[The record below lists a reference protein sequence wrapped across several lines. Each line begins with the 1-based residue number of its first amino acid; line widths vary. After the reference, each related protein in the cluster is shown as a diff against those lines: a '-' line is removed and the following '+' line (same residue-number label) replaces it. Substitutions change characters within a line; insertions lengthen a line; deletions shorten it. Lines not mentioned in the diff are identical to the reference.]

1 MTEKAAFKEGLED
14 IVAGTSSIC
23 FIDGKLGRLVYRGYD
38 IVDLVEG
45 SFEETVYLLWNERL
59 PSAEELAAFD
69 AELRFHRSVP
79 VGVLNT
85 LKTLPRQGHPM
96 NHLRTAVSMMGIFEV
111 DGDETSRSS
120 ELAKAMRLTAQF
132 PTLVA
137 AIYRISVGQEP
148 VAPRPDLGH
157 AANFLYMMSGKEQ
170 PDLFVKAMDMGLIL
184 HADHEFNASTFTARE
199 IASTLSDMHSA
210 VVGAI
215 GALKGPLHG
224 GANEQVMRTLLEIGR
239 LDNVEPWLEQARE
252 QKRKIM
258 GFGHRVY
265 KTKDPRAKVLQAM
278 SEQVGVETGNRTWY
292 DMSVKLEEGVLA
304 GAKPLY
310 PNVDFYSASM
320 YYQMGIPF
328 ELYTPIFAVSRIAGW
343 TAHILEQHAHNR
355 IIRPAA
361 EYTGP
366 ENLEYKAATER

>member
-1 MTEKAAFKEGLED
+1 MTDKAVFKEGLED
-14 IVAGTSSIC
+14 IIAGTSSIC
-23 FIDGKLGRLVYRGYD
+23 FIDGRLGRLLYRGYD
-38 IVDLVEG
+38 IVDLVKG
-45 SFEETVYLLWNERL
+45 TFEETVYLLWNERL
-59 PSAEELAAFD
+59 PNAEELAAFT
-69 AELRFHRSVP
+69 AELKFHRNVP

-96 NHLRTAVSMMGIFEV
+96 NHLRSAVSMMGIFEV
-111 DGDETSRSS
+111 DGDDCSRAS
-120 ELAKAMRLTAQF
+120 EMAKALRLTAQF

-148 VAPRPDLGH
+148 VAPRPDLNH
-157 AANFLYMMSGKEQ
+157 AANFLYMMFGKEQ
-170 PDLFVKAMDMGLIL
+170 PELFVKAMDMGLIL

-224 GANEQVMRTLLEIGR
+224 GANEGVMRALLEIGT
-239 LDNVEPWLEQARE
+239 LDQVEAWLAKARSE
-252 QKRKIM
+252 KRKVM

-265 KTKDPRAKVLQAM
+265 KTKDPRAKALESM
-278 SEQVGVETGNRTWY
+278 SEEVGIATGNRAWF
-292 DMSVKLEEGVLA
+292 DMSLRLENLVLA
-304 GAKPLY
+304 GDKPLY

-328 ELYTPIFAVSRIAGW
+328 ELYTPIFAVSRVAGW
-343 TAHILEQHAHNR
+343 TTHILEQHAHNR

-366 ENLEYKAATER
+366 EHLAYVAVAER

>member
-1 MTEKAAFKEGLED
+1 MTDKPVFKEGLED
-14 IVAGTSSIC
+14 IVAGTTSIC

-38 IVDLVEG
+38 VADLVKG
-45 SFEETVYLLWNERL
+45 SFEETTYLLWHEKL
-59 PSAEELAAFD
+59 PTKAELDAFD
-69 AELRFHRSVP
+69 AELRFHRAVP

-85 LKTLPRQGHPM
+85 LKTLPRKGHPM

-111 DGDETSRSS
+111 DGDDCSRQS
-120 ELAKAMRLTAQF
+120 EVAKALRLTAQF

-137 AIYRISVGQEP
+137 AIYRISIGAEP
-148 VAPRPDLGH
+148 IAPRPDLGH
-157 AANFLYMMSGKEQ
+157 AANFLYMMFGKEQ
-170 PDLFVKAMDMGLIL
+170 PELFVKAMDMGLIL

-224 GANEQVMRTLLEIGR
+224 GANEGVMRTLLEIGS
-239 LDNVEPWLEQARE
+239 LDKVEEWLKAARAA
-252 QKRKIM
+252 KRKVM

-265 KTKDPRAKVLQAM
+265 KTKDPRAKILQKT
-278 SEQVGVETGNRTWY
+278 SEEVGVATGNRSWF
-292 DMSVKLEEGVLA
+292 DMSVKLEELVLA
-304 GAKPLY
+304 GEKPLY

-320 YYQMGIPF
+320 YYQMNIPF

-343 TAHILEQHAHNR
+343 TAHILEQHGHNR

-366 ENLEYKAATER
+366 EQLDYVAVEKR

>member
-1 MTEKAAFKEGLED
+1 
-14 IVAGTSSIC
+14 
-23 FIDGKLGRLVYRGYD
+23 
-38 IVDLVEG
+38 
-45 SFEETVYLLWNERL
+45 VYLLWHEKL
-59 PSAEELAAFD
+59 PTKSELEAFD
-69 AELRFHRSVP
+69 AELRFHRQVP

-96 NHLRTAVSMMGIFEV
+96 NHLRTAVSMLGIFEV
-111 DGDETSRSS
+111 DGDDTGRAS
-120 ELAKAMRLTAQF
+120 EMAKALRLTAQF

-137 AIYRISVGQEP
+137 AIYRISQGAEP

-157 AANFLYMMSGKEQ
+157 AANFLYMMFGREQ
-170 PDLFVKAMDMGLIL
+170 PELFVKAMDMGLIL

-224 GANEQVMRTLLEIGR
+224 GANEGVMRTLLEIGS
-239 LDNVEPWLEQARE
+239 LDKVEGWLTAARAA
-252 QKRKIM
+252 KRKVM

-265 KTKDPRAKVLQAM
+265 KTKDPRAKILEKM
-278 SEQVGVETGNRTWY
+278 SEEVGVATGNRSWF
-292 DMSVKLEEGVLA
+292 DMSEKLEQLVLA
-304 GAKPLY
+304 GEKPLY

-320 YYQMGIPF
+320 YYQMNIPF

-343 TAHILEQHAHNR
+343 TAHILEQHGHNR

-366 ENLEYKAATER
+366 EQLDYAPLAQR

>member
-1 MTEKAAFKEGLED
+1 MTDKAAFKEGLED

-23 FIDGKLGRLVYRGYD
+23 FIDGRLGRLVYRGYD
-38 IVDLVEG
+38 IVDLVQG
-45 SFEETVYLLWNERL
+45 TFEETVYLLWNEKL
-59 PSAEELAAFD
+59 PNAEELAAFD
-69 AELRFHRSVP
+69 AELKFHRNVP

-111 DGDETSRSS
+111 DGDDCSRAS
-120 ELAKAMRLTAQF
+120 ELAKALRLTAQF

-157 AANFLYMMSGKEQ
+157 AANFLYMMFGKEQ
-170 PDLFVKAMDMGLIL
+170 PELFVKAMDMGLIL

-224 GANEQVMRTLLEIGR
+224 GANEGVMRTLLEIGT
-239 LDNVEPWLEQARE
+239 LDNVEGWLAKARVE
-252 QKRKIM
+252 KRKVM

-265 KTKDPRAKVLQAM
+265 KTKDPRAKVLEGM
-278 SEQVGVETGNRTWY
+278 SEEVGVVTGNRTWF
-292 DMSVKLEEGVLA
+292 DMSAKLEALVLA
-304 GAKPLY
+304 GDKPLY

-361 EYTGP
+361 EYTGV
-366 ENLEYKAATER
+366 EHLEYAPLSER